1 MKTSFYAHEQEV
13 ANGWDSTPTGGHD
26 LIGGIAMGF
35 DYSPEVMEL
44 MSGVLTDEEYLKK
57 YASAKQVINKM
68 TNNRKKGRK
77 SVSAMRDI
85 VTAFP
90 NKDNTARIFRA
101 EGVDVNLFNKDQRS
115 INRISDHEPDFVMSK
130 KNMFGITIKR
140 NVKLHFTTNKL
151 DGRFLIE
158 PDKFIKYFQKDTTI
172 LIINTNTKQFGVIDT
187 TDKMMVKDLKYEFF
201 GGKHLASI
209 PYRPKRVALM
219 SEGNMKPIINDL
231 F

>member
-1 MKTSFYAHEQEV
+1 MKTSFRLHEQEV

-26 LIGGIAMGF
+26 LIGGIAIGF

-44 MSGVLTDEEYLKK
+44 MSGVLTDEEYLER
-57 YASAKQVINKM
+57 YSGAEHVINKM
-68 TNNRKKGRK
+68 TKNRKKGRRNI
-77 SVSAMRDI
+77 SAMRDI

-90 NKDNTARIFRA
+90 NKDNTARILRA
-101 EGVDVNLFNKDQRS
+101 EGVDVKLYKDDQRD

-140 NVKLHFTTNKL
+140 NVKIHFTTNKMEGKL
-151 DGRFLIE
+151 LMDPE
-158 PDKFIKYFQKDTTI
+158 KFIKYFQKDTTI
-172 LIINTNTKQFGVIDT
+172 LVLNTTTKQYGVIDT
-187 TDKMMVKDLKYEFF
+187 KKTMMKDLTYEFR

-209 PYRPKRVALM
+209 SYKPKRVALM
-219 SEGNMKPIINDL
+219 SEGNMTPVVNDL

>member
-44 MSGVLTDEEYLKK
+44 MSGVLTDEEYLER
-57 YASAKQVINKM
+57 YSGAKHVINKM

-101 EGVDVNLFNKDQRS
+101 EGVNVELFKDDQRD

-140 NVKLHFTTNKL
+140 NVKIHFTTNKMEGKL
-151 DGRFLIE
+151 LMDPE
-158 PDKFIKYFQKDTTI
+158 KFIKYFQKDTTI
-172 LIINTNTKQFGVIDT
+172 LILNTTTKQYGVIDT
-187 TDKMMVKDLKYEFF
+187 KKIMMKDLTYEFR
-201 GGKHLASI
+201 GRKHLASI
-209 PYRPKRVALM
+209 SYKPKKVVLM
-219 SEGNMKPIINDL
+219 SEGNMTPVVNDL